1 MKADKIIFD
10 NKASVRTIDDNGYL
24 HVALTPISKAMV
36 NPYYGAE
43 IGNCEELG
51 LGPDTIYY
59 GLRDPHELELAAPSF
74 NGLPVL
80 LDHHDVDA
88 ENPKKEFTVG
98 STGTDAVFDGV
109 YLKNSLSITD
119 AEAIRAIEDGSAKE
133 ISCAYRFRPDFTPGE
148 FEMPNGEKIHYDFV
162 MRDISGNHVALVAE
176 GRAGHDVRVADSA
189 PQIKTKRSE
198 KTLNKRVKGFKQR
211 RLALVG
217 DANLEIEAAEV
228 NKAGFLKAVN
238 VIEAQVEGYDP
249 REVGLDIDANATV
262 DEIIDKFI
270 PGLGDEE
277 KAAYKAVLEKLKG
290 ADVADE
296 EPAEEPEP
304 ATDTDVDPE
313 VQDEDEEE
321 AKDDDFDE
329 RFKDPAFKAGFEA
342 GVKYGEKR
350 EKADPERIDRDH
362 ERTGEER
369 YLRSIGED
377 SLKKLKAKIV
387 GETKAHYRALNVA
400 ANKVKP
406 LVGTIQDPLAF
417 DSAAKIYAFALKQKG
432 IEVSKY
438 PEAAYAGMVDAV
450 LMGQPEM
457 PMANDSF
464 SRGSIGDDMAKIFSR
479 LDDIE

>member
-1 MKADKIIFD
+1 MKDDKLIFD
-10 NKASVRTIDDNGYL
+10 TKASVRTVDDNGYL
-24 HVALTPISKAMV
+24 HVALTPISKACV

-43 IGNCEELG
+43 IAGYDELG
-51 LGPDTIYY
+51 LDPNRIYY
-59 GLRDPHELELAAPSF
+59 GLRDPGELAKAAPTF

-80 LDHHDVDA
+80 LDHHQVDA

-98 STGTDAVFDGV
+98 STGTDATFDGV
-109 YLKNSLSITD
+109 YLKNSMSITD
-119 AEAIRAIEDGSAKE
+119 AEAIRAIEDGTAKE
-133 ISCAYRFRPDFTPGE
+133 ISCAYRFTPDFTAGE
-148 FEMPNGEKIHYDFV
+148 FEAQDGQKIHYDFV

-176 GRAGHDVRVADSA
+176 GRAGHDVRVADSV
-189 PQIKTKRSE
+189 PHLSIKRSE
-198 KTLNKRVKGFKQR
+198 KMNKRLKGFKQR
-211 RLALVG
+211 RLALAS
-217 DANLEIEAAEV
+217 DANLAIEAAEV
-228 NKAGFLKAVN
+228 SKAGFLKAVN

-290 ADVADE
+290 ADVVDE
-296 EPAEEPEP
+296 EPAKEPEP
-304 ATDTDVDPE
+304 ATDTETE
-313 VQDEDEEE
+313 VP

-377 SLKKLKAKIV
+377 SVAKITAQV
-387 GETKAHYRALNVA
+387 QAKMRGLIGA
-400 ANKVKP
+400 ANKVRP
-406 LVGTIQDPLAF
+406 LVGTIQDPMAF
-417 DSAAKIYAFALKQKG
+417 DSAEKIYAFALKQKG
-432 IEVSKY
+432 VNVTAY
-438 PEAAYAGMVDAV
+438 PEAAYAGMVDVMLKDSPVRIA
-450 LMGQPEM
+450 Q
-457 PMANDSF
+457 DSF
-464 SRGSIGDDMAKIFSR
+464 VTSYDKEIENTMKA
-479 LDDIE
+479 LDNIEG

>member
-1 MKADKIIFD
+1 MKTDKLIFD

-24 HVALTPISKAMV
+24 HVALTPISKATV

-43 IGNCEELG
+43 IAGCEELG
-51 LGPDTIYY
+51 LNPDTIYY

-80 LDHHDVDA
+80 MDHHDVDA

-119 AEAIRAIEDGSAKE
+119 AEAIRAIEDGTAKE
-133 ISCAYRFRPDFTPGE
+133 ISCAYRFRPDFTAGE

-176 GRAGHDVRVADSA
+176 GRAGHDVKVADSK

-290 ADVADE
+290 ADVVDE
-296 EPAEEPEP
+296 EPAKEPEP
-304 ATDTDVDPE
+304 ATDTETE
-313 VQDEDEEE
+313 VP

-329 RFKDPAFKAGFEA
+329 RFKDPAFKAGFEE

-387 GETKAHYRALNVA
+387 GETKEHYRALNVA

-406 LVGTIQDPLAF
+406 IVGTIQDPLAF
-417 DSAAKIYAFALKQKG
+417 DSAEKIYAFALKQKG

-438 PEAAYAGMVDAV
+438 PETAYAGMVDAV
-450 LMGQPEM
+450 LMNQPEM

>member
-1 MKADKIIFD
+1 MKTDKLIFD

-24 HVALTPISKAMV
+24 HVALTPISKANV

-43 IGNCEELG
+43 IAGYDELG
-51 LGPDTIYY
+51 LDPNRIYY
-59 GLRDPHELELAAPSF
+59 GLREPDELAKAAPTF

-80 LDHHDVDA
+80 LDHHQVNA

-119 AEAIRAIEDGSAKE
+119 AEAIRAIEDGTAKE
-133 ISCAYRFRPDFTPGE
+133 ISCAYRFRPDFTAGE

-189 PQIKTKRSE
+189 PQIKQKRSE

-290 ADVADE
+290 ADVVDE
-296 EPAEEPEP
+296 EPAKEPEP
-304 ATDTDVDPE
+304 ATDTETE
-313 VQDEDEEE
+313 VP

-329 RFKDPAFKAGFEA
+329 RFKDPAFKEGFEA
-342 GVKYGEKR
+342 GVRYGEKR

-387 GETKAHYRALNVA
+387 GETKEHYRALNVA

-406 LVGTIQDPLAF
+406 IVGTIQDPLAF
-417 DSAAKIYAFALKQKG
+417 DSAEKIYAFALKQKG
-432 IEVSKY
+432 VNVTAY
-438 PEAAYAGMVDAV
+438 PEAAYAGMVDVMLKDSPVRIA
-450 LMGQPEM
+450 Q
-457 PMANDSF
+457 DSF
-464 SRGSIGDDMAKIFSR
+464 VTSYDKEIENTMKA
-479 LDDIE
+479 LDNIEG

>member
-1 MKADKIIFD
+1 MQA
-10 NKASVRTIDDNGYL
+10 A
-24 HVALTPISKAMV
+24 
-36 NPYYGAE
+36 
-43 IGNCEELG
+43 
-51 LGPDTIYY
+51 IYY
-59 GLRDPHELELAAPSF
+59 VVRDPHELERAAPSF

-80 LDHHDVDA
+80 MDHHDVDA

-119 AEAIRAIEDGSAKE
+119 AEAIRAIEDGTAKE
-133 ISCAYRFRPDFTPGE
+133 ISCAYRFRPDFTAGE

-176 GRAGHDVRVADSA
+176 GRAGHDVKVADSV
-189 PQIKTKRSE
+189 PQIKIKKGVTN
-198 KTLNKRVKGFKQR
+198 LNKRVRGFKQR
-211 RLALVG
+211 RLAMAS
-217 DANLEIEAAEV
+217 DANLGIEASEV
-228 NKAGFLKAVN
+228 TSAGFLKAVN

-249 REVGLDIDANATV
+249 REVGLDIDKDATV

-277 KAAYKAVLEKLKG
+277 KTAYRAILEKLKG

-296 EPAEEPEP
+296 DPAEKPEA
-304 ATDTDVDPE
+304 ATDTETE
-313 VQDEDEEE
+313 VP

-342 GVKYGEKR
+342 GVRYGEKR

-387 GETKAHYRALNVA
+387 GETKEHYRALNVA

-406 LVGTIQDPLAF
+406 IVGTIQDPLAF
-417 DSAAKIYAFALKQKG
+417 DSAEKIYAFALKQKG

-438 PEAAYAGMVDAV
+438 PETAYAGMVDAV
-450 LMGQPEM
+450 LMNQPEM

-464 SRGSIGDDMAKIFSR
+464 SCGSIGDDMAKIFSR

>member
-1 MKADKIIFD
+1 M
-10 NKASVRTIDDNGYL
+10 
-24 HVALTPISKAMV
+24 
-36 NPYYGAE
+36 
-43 IGNCEELG
+43 
-51 LGPDTIYY
+51 
-59 GLRDPHELELAAPSF
+59 
-74 NGLPVL
+74 
-80 LDHHDVDA
+80 
-88 ENPKKEFTVG
+88 
-98 STGTDAVFDGV
+98 
-109 YLKNSLSITD
+109 
-119 AEAIRAIEDGSAKE
+119 
-133 ISCAYRFRPDFTPGE
+133 
-148 FEMPNGEKIHYDFV
+148 
-162 MRDISGNHVALVAE
+162 
-176 GRAGHDVRVADSA
+176 
-189 PQIKTKRSE
+189 
-198 KTLNKRVKGFKQR
+198 NKRVKGFKQR

-290 ADVADE
+290 ADAADE
-296 EPAEEPEP
+296 DPAEKPEA
-304 ATDTDVDPE
+304 ATDTEVEVKPE
-313 VQDEDEEE
+313 V
-321 AKDDDFDE
+321 KDDEDFDE
-329 RFKDPAFKAGFEA
+329 RFKDPVFKEGFEA
-342 GVKYGEKR
+342 GVRYGEKR

-377 SLKKLKAKIV
+377 SLRKLKAKIV
-387 GETKAHYRALNVA
+387 GETKEHYRALNVA

-406 LVGTIQDPLAF
+406 IVGTIQDPLVF
-417 DSAAKIYAFALKQKG
+417 DSAEKIYAFALKQKG

-438 PEAAYAGMVDAV
+438 PETAYAGMVDAV
-450 LMGQPEM
+450 LMNQPEM